1 MKLRV
6 TVAILLALLIAEL
19 GWLFFSLDGEYA
31 AAQQRAAQEQTAIQ
45 TRTEE
50 VNARQAQL
58 DNFQSDEVLAIER
71 DTQRLNE
78 ETHLMNDQKAQV
90 LSEVEGLQTQL
101 DAVKEEY
108 AEVEDDFSHYEQM
121 CSELEKGI
129 EKVKG
134 YMAGD

>member
-45 TRTEE
+45 TRAEE
-50 VNARQAQL
+50 VNARQTQL

-71 DTQRLNE
+71 DIQRLNE
-78 ETHLMNDQKAQV
+78 ETDLMNDQKAQV

>member
-78 ETHLMNDQKAQV
+78 ETDLMNDQKAQV

>member
-50 VNARQAQL
+50 VNARQTQL

-78 ETHLMNDQKAQV
+78 ETDLMNDQKAQV